1 MNVFLLKMMIENNT
15 IWDKVSVDIKK
26 ELDSVPVYNNFF
38 LKSKI
43 ISHDDGITDFY
54 DKEIPKANSVH
65 TCLTVISLDSAL
77 RKDEIYFLQVFLKQ
91 GKFIENKV
99 IRHINDNLNYFSSS
113 DESD

>member
-1 MNVFLLKMMIENNT
+1 MMIENNT

-26 ELDSVPVYNNFF
+26 ELDRVPVFNNFF

-43 ISHDDGITDFY
+43 ISHDGITDFY

-65 TCLTVISLDSAL
+65 TCLVVISLDSAL
-77 RKDEIYFLQVFLKQ
+77 RKDENYFLQVFLKQ
-91 GKFIENKV
+91 GKSIENKV

>member
-1 MNVFLLKMMIENNT
+1 MMIENNT

-26 ELDSVPVYNNFF
+26 ELHNVPVYNNFF

-43 ISHDDGITDFY
+43 MSHDDEITDFY

-65 TCLTVISLDSAL
+65 TCLVVISLDSAL
-77 RKDEIYFLQVFLKQ
+77 RKDENYFLQVFLKQ
-91 GKFIENKV
+91 GKSIENKV